1 MSNWLI
7 IFVAFIYVYIGVG
20 YLIENKMGLG
30 ITFIAYALANL
41 GLYIEAKY

>member
-1 MSNWLI
+1 MNNWLI
-7 IFVAFIYVYIGVG
+7 LFVAFIYVYVG
-20 YLIENKMGLG
+20 LGYINENKIGLG